1 MPASTIPDFYRTWQA
16 QFLQWLPDDCDTRMT
31 NLIWLMYGM
40 LKACS
45 VQLNLV
51 ARHVPVR
58 AKKLSIVKRLERFLN
73 NASVRVRPWYRA
85 VATHL
90 LSAASS
96 GGQVRLVIDASK
108 VAFGFQLLMVAV
120 CYQRRSLP
128 LAWTW
133 LPYAKGHSGTSR
145 QVKLLNYVRQLL
157 PTGVQVLVVGDSEF
171 GHPLVLEHV
180 THWGWQYAL
189 RQAGDHLV
197 MLKGET
203 TWRRLDSVSVA
214 AGEWCFL
221 PHSVL
226 TQASAYPT
234 HLLVFWAQGEA
245 KPWFIATNLPSAS
258 ATIRS
263 YRLRMWIE
271 EMFGDMKRHGFDLE
285 ASHLRCF
292 LRLSRL
298 TLAVCLLYV
307 WLTATGEHLLRSR
320 QTNLVD
326 RHDRQDLSIFRLELD
341 FIYRC
346 MALDYPL
353 PTRLFLSLDLVSGG

>member
-1 MPASTIPDFYRTWQA
+1 MPAIAIPDFYRTWQA
-16 QFLQWLPDDCDTRMT
+16 QFLQWLPDDCDTRLT

-73 NASVRVRPWYRA
+73 NAAVRVRPWYRP
-85 VATHL
+85 VARQL

-96 GGQVRLVIDASK
+96 SGQVRLVIDGSK
-108 VAFGFQLLMVAV
+108 VAFGFQLVMVAV

-128 LAWTW
+128 IAWTW
-133 LPYAKGHSGTSR
+133 LPYAKGHSATSL

-157 PTGVQVLVVGDSEF
+157 PTGVQVLLVGDSEF
-171 GHPLVLEHV
+171 GHPLLLEYV

-189 RQAGDHLV
+189 RQAGHQLV

-203 TWRRLDSVSVA
+203 CWQRFDSVTVPM
-214 AGEWCFL
+214 GEWCFL

-234 HLLVFWAQGEA
+234 HLLVFWAYGEDN
-245 KPWFIATNLPSAS
+245 PWFIATNLPSAS
-258 ATIRS
+258 TTIRR

-285 ASHLRCF
+285 TSHLRYF

-307 WLTATGEHLLRSR
+307 WLTATGEHLLRTC
-320 QTNLVD
+320 QAHLVD
-326 RHDRQDLSIFRLELD
+326 RRDRQDLSIFRLGLD
-341 FIYRC
+341 FVCRC
-346 MALDYPL
+346 MALDDPL
-353 PTRLFLSLDLVSGG
+353 PTRLFLSFDLVSGS

>member
-1 MPASTIPDFYRTWQA
+1 
-16 QFLQWLPDDCDTRMT
+16 
-31 NLIWLMYGM
+31 MYGM

-51 ARHVPVR
+51 ARQVPVR

-73 NASVRVRPWYRA
+73 NAAVRVRPWYQP

-90 LSAASS
+90 LRAASS

-128 LAWTW
+128 IAWTW
-133 LPYAKGHSGTSR
+133 LPYARGHSATSL

-157 PTGVQVLVVGDSEF
+157 PVGVQVLVVGDSEF
-171 GHPLVLEHV
+171 GHPLLLEYV

-189 RQAGDHLV
+189 RQVGDHLV
-197 MLKGET
+197 MLKGEVV
-203 TWRRLDSVSVA
+203 WRRLDSVNVTV
-214 AGEWCFL
+214 GEWCFL
-221 PHSVL
+221 PHSIL

-234 HLLVFWAQGEA
+234 HLLVFWAHGED
-245 KPWFIATNLPSAS
+245 KPWFLATNLPTAN

-271 EMFGDMKRHGFDLE
+271 EMFGDMKRHGFELE
-285 ASHLRCF
+285 DSHLRCF
-292 LRLSRL
+292 LPLSRL
-298 TLAVCLLYV
+298 TLAVCFLYV
-307 WLTATGEHLLRSR
+307 WLTATGEHLLHTQ
-320 QTNLVD
+320 QTHLVD
-326 RHDRQDLSIFRLELD
+326 RRDRQDLSIFRLGMD
-341 FIYRC
+341 FICRC
-346 MALDYPL
+346 MALDDPL
-353 PTRLFLSLDLVSGG
+353 PSRLFLSFDLVSGG